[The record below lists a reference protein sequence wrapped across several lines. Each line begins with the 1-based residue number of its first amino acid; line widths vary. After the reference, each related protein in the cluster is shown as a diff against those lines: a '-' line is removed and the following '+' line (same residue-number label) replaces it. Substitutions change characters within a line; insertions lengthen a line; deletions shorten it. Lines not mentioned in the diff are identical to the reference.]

1 MLHLS
6 LTSHGQWSPFGGY
19 SHLQVYSS
27 NFPYFFSH
35 SFFFQSSHFGYSH
48 LQEYSSNLPCFDSQS
63 FFFQSSH
70 LGYSHLHVYSSNLP
84 YFFSHSFFF
93 QSSHLGGYSHLQVL
107 SSNLPYFF
115 SHSFFFQSSH
125 LGFSH
130 LQYSSSIYQPHV
142 GKITDAGT
150 ALTVVPVLFL
160 ALLLLP
166 LVAFI
171 LGRVVALALVIC
183 A

>member
-1 MLHLS
+1 L
-6 LTSHGQWSPFGGY
+6 
-19 SHLQVYSS
+19 
-27 NFPYFFSH
+27 PYFFSH
-35 SFFFQSSHFGYSH
+35 SFFFQSSHLGGYSH
-48 LQEYSSNLPCFDSQS
+48 LQVLSSNLPYFFSHS

-70 LGYSHLHVYSSNLP
+70 LVGYSHLQVLSSNLP